1 MGGKPR
7 TRMRFCRK
15 LHSDVTWK
23 PKDSDMVES
32 TTTTT
37 SATGSGQSPT
47 GTTTTTSTATS
58 QYVVAEEYTVG
69 VPLFRPKQELLTFL
83 RSVGATG
90 DIFTRK
96 EICQFLKQYI
106 GSHSLYDPHDPRL
119 VYCQGTVL
127 GQVFGVDK
135 FTISDV
141 LDLIGKNCY
150 QVPDTCIKRKCHYV
164 TRPLNGSH
172 GNPTGPH
179 QPAVPHPIFPS
190 HQVAHSSGSGSLTI
204 EVCRASPI
212 VTSST
217 GPHTTAKGRKSPKGV
232 GVVDGA
238 TSHSQDAS
246 AAVAGKLPSKT
257 STKRKRKDTG
267 GSSGS
272 SETKRRPA
280 SVSITYNDPDT
291 EGSRYPWYFQVKME
305 TTDEESEVLSIQGQ
319 ETTRVQD
326 STDDM
331 WFVEDEDES
340 VTVNSLAV
348 DVDSDTF
355 SVEYELDS
363 DIPGDSDS
371 SDISSPFSE
380 ADVLVV
386 CNDSDV
392 QFWADHSSGPETDTE
407 LSDEDK
413 WSCQECKTKNSPTQ
427 RYCSR
432 CWKLR
437 PDWLPDRDSETRQ
450 SKYSKRRV
458 KAVHGEVSSS
468 DGEMLDSGIYTSCN
482 SAMPTCSQTTI
493 IKIDDLEDSKPDKQ
507 DTTSCPEK
515 EISLKDSPEAKF
527 IGMRRTFLNYRS
539 LSNSSKE
546 KDEVLNE
553 KLVEDKI
560 VPQNIESQV
569 TEKLSTKETLVC
581 GTQEKL
587 PQYSGGARS
596 SVIQQP
602 LPSDMCMTCLCRP
615 KTASIIH
622 GSTGHQVCCFKCA
635 RRLKRQ
641 RKPCPVCRRPIQK
654 VIKNFIL

>member
-1 MGGKPR
+1 MGGNSRK
-7 TRMRFCRK
+7 RMRFC
-15 LHSDVTWK
+15 WK
-23 PKDSDMVES
+23 PCSNIQCKADKSAMIES

-37 SATGSGQSPT
+37 STTGSGESLT
-47 GTTTTTSTATS
+47 ETTTTTSQS

-69 VPLFRPKQELLTFL
+69 VPLFRPKQELLRFL
-83 RSVGATG
+83 QSVGATG
-90 DIFTRK
+90 EIFTRK

-106 GSHSLYDPHDPRL
+106 GSHSLYDPRDPRL
-119 VYCQGTVL
+119 VYCQGTLL

-164 TRPLNGSH
+164 TRPPYSTSQAGAPES
-172 GNPTGPH
+172 TGPIFSTH
-179 QPAVPHPIFPS
+179 QG
-190 HQVAHSSGSGSLTI
+190 VASSTSGSLTI

-217 GPHTTAKGRKSPKGV
+217 GPHTTYKGRKSPKGSTEE
-232 GVVDGA
+232 A
-238 TSHSQDAS
+238 SSLPQDVPT
-246 AAVAGKLPSKT
+246 VAGKTPSRS
-257 STKRKRKDTG
+257 STKRKRKDTA

-272 SETKRRPA
+272 SDTKRRPA
-280 SVSITYNDPDT
+280 SVSITYNEPDT

-305 TTDEESEVLSIQGQ
+305 TTDEESEVLSIQGK

-331 WFVEDEDES
+331 WFVDDDDS
-340 VTVNSLAV
+340 VAVNSLAV

-363 DIPGDSDS
+363 DEEGTDS
-371 SDISSPFSE
+371 SSELSSPFSGG
-380 ADVLVV
+380 DVLVV

-413 WSCQECKTKNSPTQ
+413 WDCQECHTKNSPTQ

-437 PDWLPDRDSETRQ
+437 PDWLPEREVETRQ

-458 KAVHGEVSSS
+458 KAVPGEVSSS
-468 DGEMLDSGIYTSCN
+468 DGEMLDSGVYTGYS
-482 SAMPTCSQTTI
+482 SATPTCSQTTSE
-493 IKIDDLEDSKPDKQ
+493 KLDDAGDSKSDKQ
-507 DTTSCPEK
+507 HVLSCPEK
-515 EISLKDSPEAKF
+515 EISLKDSPQAKY

-539 LSNSSKE
+539 MSNSSK
-546 KDEVLNE
+546 DEISNE
-553 KLVEDKI
+553 KTDEEKI
-560 VPQNIESQV
+560 VSLQTESQP
-569 TEKLSTKETLVC
+569 TKELSKKEMPVYGPEENISKQSNGSRSGVTL
-581 GTQEKL
+581 
-587 PQYSGGARS
+587 
-596 SVIQQP
+596 QP

>member
-1 MGGKPR
+1 MSAGSGD
-7 TRMRFCRK
+7 K
-15 LHSDVTWK
+15 LSSDLPSTQ
-23 PKDSDMVES
+23 VES

-37 SATGSGQSPT
+37 TTGNGQSPSE
-47 GTTTTTSTATS
+47 TTTTSSSRS

-83 RSVGATG
+83 QSVGATG
-90 DIFTRK
+90 EIFTRK

-106 GSHSLYDPHDPRL
+106 GSHSLYDPCDPRL
-119 VYCQGTVL
+119 VYCQGTSL

-164 TRPLNGSH
+164 TRPLQGNH
-172 GNPTGPH
+172 GNPTGPA
-179 QPAVPHPIFPS
+179 QSAVPHPIFPS
-190 HQVAHSSGSGSLTI
+190 HQGVASSGSGSLTI

-217 GPHTTAKGRKSPKGV
+217 GPHTTSKGRKSPKGA
-232 GVVDGA
+232 GAAEEA
-238 TSHSQDAS
+238 TSHPQDIAP
-246 AAVAGKLPSKT
+246 VGTGKMSSKT

-272 SETKRRPA
+272 SDNKRRPA
-280 SVSITYNDPDT
+280 SVSITYNEPDT
-291 EGSRYPWYFQVKME
+291 DGSRYPWYFQVKME
-305 TTDEESEVLSIQGQ
+305 TTDEESEVLSIQGK
-319 ETTRVQD
+319 ETTRVED

-331 WFVEDEDES
+331 WFVEEDES

-363 DIPGDSDS
+363 DDTDNSNS
-371 SDISSPFSE
+371 SESSSPFSGG
-380 ADVLVV
+380 DVLVV

-413 WSCQECKTKNSPTQ
+413 WSCQECQTKNSPTQ

-437 PDWLPDRDSETRQ
+437 PDWLPDRENEKRPSRF
-450 SKYSKRRV
+450 SKRRV
-458 KAVHGEVSSS
+458 KAVPGEVSSS
-468 DGEMLDSGIYTSCN
+468 DGELLDSGVYTSC
-482 SAMPTCSQTTI
+482 SSVTPTCSQTTTE
-493 IKIDDLEDSKPDKQ
+493 KLDTLEESKSHKQ
-507 DTTSCPEK
+507 ETISCPEK
-515 EISLKDSPEAKF
+515 EISLKDSPQAKF

-546 KDEVLNE
+546 KDEILTENF
-553 KLVEDKI
+553 VEDKI
-560 VPQNIESQV
+560 IQPNTESQAS
-569 TEKLSTKETLVC
+569 EKLSSGETMVC
-581 GTQEKL
+581 GPEEKVS
-587 PQYSGGARS
+587 QQSNNSRS
-596 SVIQQP
+596 SMILQP

>member
-1 MGGKPR
+1 M
-7 TRMRFCRK
+7 
-15 LHSDVTWK
+15 LHRGYYFRPIMSASPLDKSSSDL
-23 PKDSDMVES
+23 SSSQVES

-37 SATGSGQSPT
+37 STTGSGQSPT
-47 GTTTTTSTATS
+47 ETTTTTTSTSRS

-69 VPLFRPKQELLTFL
+69 VPLFRPKQELLRFL
-83 RSVGATG
+83 QSVGATG
-90 DIFTRK
+90 EIFTRK

-119 VYCQGTVL
+119 VYCQGTL
-127 GQVFGVDK
+127 LAEVFGVDK

-164 TRPLNGSH
+164 TRPSH
-172 GNPTGPH
+172 GSNANLAGPP
-179 QPAVPHPIFPS
+179 QSTVPHPIFPS
-190 HQVAHSSGSGSLTI
+190 HQAVTSSGSGSLTI

-212 VTSST
+212 ITSST
-217 GPHTTAKGRKSPKGV
+217 GPHTTSKGWKSPKCTTEEASSHQQDVPAVSGKMPSR
-232 GVVDGA
+232 A
-238 TSHSQDAS
+238 T
-246 AAVAGKLPSKT
+246 
-257 STKRKRKDTG
+257 TKRKRKDTG

-272 SETKRRPA
+272 SDTKRRPA
-280 SVSITYNDPDT
+280 SVSITYNEPDND
-291 EGSRYPWYFQVKME
+291 GARYPWYFQVKME
-305 TTDEESEVLSIQGQ
+305 TTDDESEVLSIQGK

-331 WFVEDEDES
+331 WFVEDDES
-340 VTVNSLAV
+340 VAVNSLAV

-363 DIPGDSDS
+363 DDEDNTS
-371 SDISSPFSE
+371 SSESSSPFSGG
-380 ADVLVV
+380 DVLVV

-413 WSCQECKTKNSPTQ
+413 WSCQECQTKNSPTQ

-437 PDWLPDRDSETRQ
+437 PDWLPDREGETRQ

-458 KAVHGEVSSS
+458 KAVPGEVSSS
-468 DGEMLDSGIYTSCN
+468 DGEIPDSGVYTSCS
-482 SAMPTCSQTTI
+482 SATPTCSQTTDEKLDGI
-493 IKIDDLEDSKPDKQ
+493 EDSKSDKQ
-507 DTTSCPEK
+507 NRISCPEK
-515 EISLKDSPEAKF
+515 EISLKDSPQAKF

-539 LSNSSKE
+539 LSDSSKE
-546 KDEVLNE
+546 KDEILNE
-553 KLVEDKI
+553 KIDGEKI
-560 VPQNIESQV
+560 FQLNTESQA
-569 TEKLSTKETLVC
+569 TEKLSKEETPVC
-581 GTQEKL
+581 GPEEKT
-587 PQYSGGARS
+587 PQQSNDSRSG
-596 SVIQQP
+596 VILQP